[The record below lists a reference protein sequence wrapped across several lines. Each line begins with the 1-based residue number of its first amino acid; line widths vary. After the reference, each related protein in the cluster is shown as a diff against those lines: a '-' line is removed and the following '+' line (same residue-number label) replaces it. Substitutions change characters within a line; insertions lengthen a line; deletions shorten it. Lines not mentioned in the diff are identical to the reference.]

1 MRLLLFSD
9 LHTDLAAA
17 ASIVG
22 RAAGVDAVV
31 GAGDFAVKRR
41 GLAAIVE
48 VLAAIDTPAVLVP
61 GNGESA
67 EELSAAC
74 RGWPA
79 AHVLH
84 GEGVDIGGVPFFG
97 LGGGVPV
104 TPFGP
109 WSYDFTE
116 DEARD
121 LLAPCP
127 EGAVLVSH
135 SPPLGHADA
144 DASGRHMGSK
154 AVLETIERTR
164 PRLVVCGH
172 IHGSWGVRSRA
183 GDTPIVNA
191 GPGGVEWHLKSRG
204 MPENPVD

>member
-17 ASIVG
+17 ASIVE
-22 RAAGVDAVV
+22 RAADFDAVV
-31 GAGDFAVKRR
+31 GAGDLAVKRH
-41 GLAAIVE
+41 GLAGIIEILAAIE
-48 VLAAIDTPAVLVP
+48 TPTVLVP

-67 EELSAAC
+67 EELSDAC
-74 RGWPA
+74 DGWPA
-79 AHVLH
+79 AQVLH
-84 GEGVDIGGVPFFG
+84 GTGVDIGGVPFFG

-104 TPFGP
+104 TPFGA

-116 DEARD
+116 DEART

-135 SPPLGHADA
+135 SPPLGHADTT
-144 DASGRHMGSK
+144 ASGRHVGST

-172 IHGSWGVRSRA
+172 IHDSWGVRSRA
-183 GDTPIVNA
+183 GHTPVVNA
-191 GPGGVEWHLKSRG
+191 GPKGIEWLL
-204 MPENPVD
+204 E

>member
-17 ASIVG
+17 ASIVE
-22 RAAGVDAVV
+22 RSAGFDVVV

-41 GLAAIVE
+41 GLAGIMR
-48 VLAAIDTPAVLVP
+48 VLAAIETPAVLVP

-67 EELSAAC
+67 DELSAAC
-74 RGWPA
+74 REWPA

-84 GEGVDIGGVPFFG
+84 REGVDIGGVPFFG

-104 TPFGP
+104 TPFGA

-116 DEARD
+116 DEARG
-121 LLAPCP
+121 LLSTCP
-127 EGAVLVSH
+127 EGVVLVSH

-144 DASGRHMGSK
+144 DGTGRHMGSA
-154 AVLETIERTR
+154 AVLETIERTH

-172 IHGSWGVRSRA
+172 IHGSWGAVSRA
-183 GDTPIVNA
+183 GETPVVNA
-191 GPGGVEWHLKSRG
+191 GPGGVEWPLESRE
-204 MPENPVD
+204 MPRNPVD

>member
-17 ASIVG
+17 ASIVE
-22 RAAGVDAVV
+22 RAPGFDALV

-41 GLAAIVE
+41 GLARIVE
-48 VLAAIDTPAVLVP
+48 VLAAIEPPTVLVP

-67 EELSAAC
+67 EELSDAC
-74 RGWPA
+74 DGWPA

-84 GEGVDIGGVPFFG
+84 GTGVEIGGVPFFG

-104 TPFGP
+104 TPFGS

-127 EGAVLVSH
+127 ASAVLVSH

-144 DASGRHMGSK
+144 DASGRHMGST
-154 AVLETIERTR
+154 AVLETIERTH

-183 GDTPIVNA
+183 GDTPVVNA
-191 GPGGVEWHLKSRG
+191 GPQGIEWLL
-204 MPENPVD
+204 E

>member
-17 ASIVG
+17 ASIVE
-22 RAAGVDAVV
+22 RAADFDALV

-41 GLAAIVE
+41 GLTGIMV
-48 VLAAIDTPAVLVP
+48 VLAAIETPTVLVP

-67 EELSAAC
+67 RELSEAC
-74 RGWPA
+74 HGWTA

-84 GEGVDIGGVPFFG
+84 GDGVDLGGVPFFG

-135 SPPLGHADA
+135 PPPLGHADA
-144 DASGRHMGSK
+144 GATGRHMGRP
-154 AVLETIERTR
+154 AVLETLARTR
-164 PRLVVCGH
+164 PRLGVCGH
-172 IHGSWGVRSRA
+172 IHGSWGVVARA

-191 GPGGVEWHLKSRG
+191 GPAGVNWRLE
-204 MPENPVD
+204 

>member
-17 ASIVG
+17 ASIVE
-22 RAAGVDAVV
+22 RAAGFDAVV

-41 GLAAIVE
+41 GLATIIE
-48 VLAAIDTPAVLVP
+48 VLAAIETPTVLVP

-84 GEGVDIGGVPFFG
+84 GEGVGIGGVPFFG

-104 TPFGP
+104 TPFGS

-121 LLAPCP
+121 LLAPCSRP
-127 EGAVLVSH
+127 SNAPAPASSSAATSTAHGASAPGPATPR
-135 SPPLGHADA
+135 SSTPAPQ
-144 DASGRHMGSK
+144 ASSG
-154 AVLETIERTR
+154 VLETYLDDEIGGRRRRLACVRRRTA
-164 PRLVVCGH
+164 
-172 IHGSWGVRSRA
+172 RA
-183 GDTPIVNA
+183 
-191 GPGGVEWHLKSRG
+191 
-204 MPENPVD
+204 

>member
-17 ASIVG
+17 ASIVE
-22 RAAGVDAVV
+22 RAAGFDAVV

-41 GLAAIVE
+41 GLDTIIE
-48 VLAAIDTPAVLVP
+48 VLAAIETPTVLVP

-67 EELSAAC
+67 EELSNAC
-74 RGWPA
+74 DGWPA

-84 GEGVDIGGVPFFG
+84 GTGVEIGGMPFFG

-104 TPFGP
+104 TPFGA

-116 DEARD
+116 DEARN

-144 DASGRHMGSK
+144 AASGRHVGST
-154 AVLETIERTR
+154 AVLEAIERTR

-172 IHGSWGVRSRA
+172 IHDSWGVRSRA
-183 GDTPIVNA
+183 GHTPVVNA
-191 GPGGVEWHLKSRG
+191 GPGGVEWRL
-204 MPENPVD
+204 

>member
-17 ASIVG
+17 ASIVE
-22 RAAGVDAVV
+22 RAADFDAVV
-31 GAGDFAVKRR
+31 GAGDLAVKRR
-41 GLAAIVE
+41 GLAGIVE
-48 VLAAIDTPAVLVP
+48 VLAAIETPTVLVP

-67 EELSAAC
+67 EELSDAC
-74 RGWPA
+74 DGWTA

-84 GEGVDIGGVPFFG
+84 GTGVDIDGVPFFG

-104 TPFGP
+104 TPFGA

-116 DEARD
+116 DEARS

-135 SPPLGHADA
+135 SPPLGHADTA
-144 DASGRHMGSK
+144 ASGRHVGSA
-154 AVLETIERTR
+154 AVLETIERTC

-172 IHGSWGVRSRA
+172 IHDSWGVRSRA
-183 GDTPIVNA
+183 GHTPVVNA
-191 GPGGVEWHLKSRG
+191 GPKGIEWLL
-204 MPENPVD
+204 E

>member
-17 ASIVG
+17 TSIAE
-22 RAAGVDAVV
+22 RSAGFDAVV

-41 GLAAIVE
+41 GLTGIVE
-48 VLAAIDTPAVLVP
+48 VLAAIETPTVLVP

-74 RGWPA
+74 RDWPA

-104 TPFGP
+104 TPFGS

-116 DEARD
+116 DQARD

-144 DASGRHMGSK
+144 DATDRHMGST
-154 AVLETIERTR
+154 AVLEAIARTR

-191 GPGGVEWHLKSRG
+191 GPRGVEWRLKSRG